1 MYEEFVTNLY
11 TAKTNLYDSHQHHI
25 VYIYILNICLWS
37 SWHIHIKLRLYDINS
52 HLPGPLTQMYVEFV
66 SHSNKVQIIYMTAI
80 HITLYIYTYYSYMS
94 LEFVTHSNKVQTNL
108 HDSHPHHIVYIYILF
123 IYVFRVRDTFIQ
135 KHTAIYMTAMHLRHR
150 LQYMWSSWR
159 MKRRLIHITAFHNMY
174 RVRDTFI
181 LSTNQSML

>member
-66 SHSNKVQIIYMTAI
+66 SHSNIYMTAI
-80 HITLYIYTYYSYMS
+80 HITLYIYMNYSY
-94 LEFVTHSNKVQTNL
+94 
-108 HDSHPHHIVYIYILF
+108 
-123 IYVFRVRDTFIQ
+123 VFGVRDTLIK

-181 LSTNQSML
+181 LSRNQSML